1 MYEWT
6 FPSNDLSLAGSPLA
20 LRVACSVWGAGRLA
34 SESYGSA
41 GADCAISVGFLFLFC
56 FGNCALLLGT
66 SVEGLRRLCWKIDIS
81 YPHLAFCQ
89 EYILTLTYF
98 VSSCVDIP
106 IWPPWR
112 GSRQ

>member
-56 FGNCALLLGT
+56 FRNCALLLGT

-98 VSSCVDIP
+98 VSSCVNIL

-112 GSRQ
+112 GSR